1 LSPKNKRILL
11 KVSWILITFKNLN
24 LPVMKTYTM
33 VLLFLLAVTVSKA
46 QVIDLTGT
54 WTMFEM
60 AYVKSDTTLKMTE
73 DQMKADG
80 SHTDYFFMEEGKF
93 KLTSNMTGS
102 GTEETAEG
110 TWKLAENKLTTTL
123 KIGEQLM
130 DIVWNFEFK
139 DNVMKLSRTSPDG
152 SLTIVNSF
160 RKK

>member
-1 LSPKNKRILL
+1 
-11 KVSWILITFKNLN
+11 
-24 LPVMKTYTM
+24 MKTY
-33 VLLFLLAVTVSKA
+33 VLVILCILAVTVSKA
-46 QVIDLTGT
+46 QVVDLTGT

-60 AYVKSDTTLKMTE
+60 AYVKSDGTQKMTE
-73 DQMKADG
+73 DQMKANG
-80 SHTDYFFMEEGKF
+80 SFTDYSFMEEGKF
-93 KLTSNMTGS
+93 KLISNMTGS
-102 GTEETAEG
+102 GTQETAEG

-123 KIGEQLM
+123 KIGEQMM